1 MAPVIMRDLF
11 GASGR
16 QTSMTNSVVPPGCR
30 PSTPDDNGV
39 RRARLPAHVRPVC
52 VDPDAGVDY
61 IAFEARCCRVWT
73 VALPHPIGRCLFCG
87 ERLRVS

>member
-1 MAPVIMRDLF
+1 
-11 GASGR
+11 
-16 QTSMTNSVVPPGCR
+16 
-30 PSTPDDNGV
+30 
-39 RRARLPAHVRPVC
+39 